1 MHSSVL
7 IRNNSSTIKFI
18 YGAVSRNSSRIC
30 VYRSA
35 KSNLY
40 KTIKKKNTGHPDI
53 YGPCKDCGWCGG
65 KGCGHC

>member
-1 MHSSVL
+1 MPS
-7 IRNNSSTIKFI
+7 FI
-18 YGAVSRNSSRIC
+18 PSRNSSVVKMIYGAILRNSSGIR

-35 KSNLY
+35 KTGLL
-40 KTIKKKNTGHPDI
+40 KTINKKNAGHPDI